1 MTLLKDLLA
10 REPRIVSVPA
20 TATVLDAVKAM
31 AEANCGS
38 TIVMDGERPAGIF
51 TERDVMKRVLLQ
63 GVDVDQVQVA
73 VVMTADL
80 VVAKPGDSVGTA
92 ILLMGKHHIRH
103 LPVMDEGGTVLGVL
117 SIRDLIREEVKE
129 MRDYIAHR
137 EG

>member
-10 REPRIVSVPA
+10 REPRIVSVPP

-51 TERDVMKRVLLQ
+51 TERDLMKRVLLQ
-63 GVDVDQVQVA
+63 DRDVDQVQVA
-73 VVMTADL
+73 VVMTTDL

-92 ILLMGKHHIRH
+92 ILLMDKHHIRH

-129 MRDYIAHR
+129 MRDYIARR